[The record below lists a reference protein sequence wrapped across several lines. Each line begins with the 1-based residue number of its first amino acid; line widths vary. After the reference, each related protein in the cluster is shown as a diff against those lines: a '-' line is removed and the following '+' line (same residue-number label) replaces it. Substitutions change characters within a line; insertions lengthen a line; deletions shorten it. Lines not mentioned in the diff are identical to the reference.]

1 MKNLEQNR
9 IQRGFTLV
17 EVIVVAIIVAA
28 LAGVAIPMYTSY
40 VSTSRQ
46 NAAANA
52 AGSIAAFMG
61 ACSNQTGTVAA
72 SGGFSLDAATD
83 VGPGAAL
90 SCGAT
95 TPPTTMQL
103 PAGFN
108 ILVSTAAGNHFVRA
122 KHSASPA
129 ADTSRYNY

>member
-1 MKNLEQNR
+1 MNIHNQKNT
-9 IQRGFTLV
+9 QRGFTLV

-40 VSTSRQ
+40 VSSSRQ

-61 ACSNQTGTVAA
+61 ACTNQSGTVTPTGIAFATA
-72 SGGFSLDAATD
+72 SDLA
-83 VGPGAAL
+83 PGASL

-103 PAGFN
+103 PTGFN
-108 ILVSTAAGNHFVRA
+108 VLIDTAATNRHVRA
-122 KHSASPA
+122 RNSASPA
-129 ADTSRYNY
+129 ADTAHYNF

>member
-1 MKNLEQNR
+1 MKNFEQAKA
-9 IQRGFTLV
+9 QRGFTLV

-61 ACSNQTGTVAA
+61 ACSNQNGTTTAPGFTLNSPTTVA
-72 SGGFSLDAATD
+72 
-83 VGPGAAL
+83 PGASL
-90 SCGAT
+90 SCDAT

-103 PAGFN
+103 PVGFDLL
-108 ILVSTAAGNHFVRA
+108 ISTAAGNHYVRA
-122 KHSASPA
+122 RHSASPT
-129 ADTSRYNY
+129 ADTAHYNY